1 MRSRVT
7 TLDPKWN
14 RTPQARY
21 YYLHAYL
28 GLVQMMGSCYLIT
41 HREIGRASTEKNA
54 VAGNFVVSPTGTC
67 RHKNQQES
75 TDTIPSLIQLSRF
88 LGLKPLFWFF
98 IWRDI
103 LARSHEQGTAG
114 FSNLTPIT
122 VDNFTCF
129 ECSASQCSLFAQLV
143 VIHDRIGPG
152 GGSERRLDRLI

>member
-1 MRSRVT
+1 MKSRVT

-28 GLVQMMGSCYLIT
+28 GLVQMMGSRYLIT

-54 VAGNFVVSPTGTC
+54 VAGNFVVPPTSQEPTGIN
-67 RHKNQQES
+67 RYHPIFDS
-75 TDTIPSLIQLSRF
+75 TKQI

-103 LARSHEQGTAG
+103 LARRHEQGTAG

-143 VIHDRIGPG
+143 VIHDRIGQQ